1 VRGKRYEST
10 AGPATL
16 GTTAKADLLLRTW
29 CNACRR
35 HVDVDPANK
44 QRAMVPIFPSE
55 IGPLASSARNA
66 AVARSISL
74 SPRERK
80 TGASR
85 LVNLAPTTAS
95 ATTTGD
101 TSGPPY
107 LMSYTDF

>member
-1 VRGKRYEST
+1 MRGKRYEST

-55 IGPLASSARNA
+55 IGPLALSAHNA
-66 AVARSISL
+66 AVARSILSL
-74 SPRERK
+74 LQGRPAASELISP
-80 TGASR
+80 A
-85 LVNLAPTTAS
+85 AS
-95 ATTTGD
+95 ATTTTGPVGLEAGD
-101 TSGPPY
+101 LLHADHTAV
-107 LMSYTDF
+107 